1 MSTACQLDQAGSPRC
16 RLCGRRIVGQP
27 DIAHCVGESEQII
40 GSRFRLLLDGESD
53 HFPAARRREGLR
65 MLLAQVIAM
74 WFGLAGERTED
85 RCGVSVGIRQRRGSG
100 TLAACSGTAARPHLP
115 DATPGGGSIVGSTAV
130 SGSRRRPEPRLVRRC
145 PGRAS
150 EHVRVREQSD
160 TTTVRTCP
168 ATVVIVTAADFVD
181 PWLCRMH

>member
-1 MSTACQLDQAGSPRC
+1 MSTACQLDQTGSP
-16 RLCGRRIVGQP
+16 LWLLLGRRIIGQP
-27 DIAHCVGESEQII
+27 DIAHRVGEGEQII

-53 HFPAARRREGLR
+53 HFPPARRRQGLR

-74 WFGLAGERTED
+74 WLGLAGERTED

-130 SGSRRRPEPRLVRRC
+130 SGSRRRPEP
-145 PGRAS
+145 GWRAAALY
-150 EHVRVREQSD
+150 ERANVRERG
-160 TTTVRTCP
+160 VRSNQTRLQFERAQP
-168 ATVVIVTAADFVD
+168 
-181 PWLCRMH
+181 PS